1 MGLLREGTLTK
12 FTLVLYGT
20 ATESPSLSNQ
30 LESSGCKTLTP
41 SQTCVVC
48 EEGYYLHQKSCL
60 KRCPP
65 GFAPGVQ
72 STHYSLENSMEP
84 IKPQLCLPC
93 HPSCATC
100 AGPGPNQCLTCPA
113 HSHFSSLDLS
123 CSHQTQSSRA
133 SPALADGEGL
143 AEAPP
148 TANLPVLIAS
158 LSCVLIVVIFV
169 TIFLVLQARSGFSLR
184 GVKVYA
190 LDSGIISYKGL
201 PSDIWQ
207 EEGPSE
213 SDGEDYEAHS
223 ERTAFI
229 RDQSAL

>member
-1 MGLLREGTLTK
+1 
-12 FTLVLYGT
+12 
-20 ATESPSLSNQ
+20 
-30 LESSGCKTLTP
+30 
-41 SQTCVVC
+41 
-48 EEGYYLHQKSCL
+48 
-60 KRCPP
+60 
-65 GFAPGVQ
+65 
-72 STHYSLENSMEP
+72 MEP
-84 IKPQLCLPC
+84 IAPQLCLPC

-133 SPALADGEGL
+133 SPALADSEGL
-143 AEAPP
+143 AETPSA
-148 TANLPVLIAS
+148 ANLPVLIAS
-158 LSCVLIVVIFV
+158 LSCVLIVIIFV
-169 TIFLVLQARSGFSLR
+169 TVFLVLQARSGFSLR

-213 SDGEDYEAHS
+213 SDGEENEAHS

>member
-1 MGLLREGTLTK
+1 M
-12 FTLVLYGT
+12 GT
-20 ATESPSLSNQ
+20 AGRECGPRQ
-30 LESSGCKTLTP
+30 PPARADPACP
-41 SQTCVVC
+41 IVC

-72 STHYSLENSMEP
+72 STHYNLENSVEP
-84 IKPQLCLPC
+84 IAPHLCLPC

-133 SPALADGEGL
+133 SPALADGEGP

-148 TANLPVLIAS
+148 PVNLPVLIAS
-158 LSCVLIVVIFV
+158 LSCILIVIIFV
-169 TIFLVLQARSGFSLR
+169 TVFLVLQARSGFSLR

>member
-1 MGLLREGTLTK
+1 MSARPWGGGGGARGALGC
-12 FTLVLYGT
+12 
-20 ATESPSLSNQ
+20 ADPASPA
-30 LESSGCKTLTP
+30 
-41 SQTCVVC
+41 VC

-65 GFAPGVQ
+65 GFAPGIQ
-72 STHYSLENSMEP
+72 STHYNLENSVEP
-84 IKPQLCLPC
+84 IAPHLCLPC

-133 SPALADGEGL
+133 SPALAEGEGP

-148 TANLPVLIAS
+148 AANLPILIAS
-158 LSCVLIVVIFV
+158 LSCVFIVIIFV
-169 TIFLVLQARSGFSLR
+169 TVFLVLQARSGFSLR

-213 SDGEDYEAHS
+213 SDGEEYEAHN